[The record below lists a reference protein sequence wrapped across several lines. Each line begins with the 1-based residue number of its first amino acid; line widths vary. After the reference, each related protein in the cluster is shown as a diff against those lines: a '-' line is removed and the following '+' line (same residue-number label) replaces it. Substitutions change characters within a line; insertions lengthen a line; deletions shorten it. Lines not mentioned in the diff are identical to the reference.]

1 MVIFH
6 PLYQSLDLAHKLP
19 KKERKSVLLRN
30 SAWIFPPKGP
40 ELEVS
45 LALPPLHKLPET
57 LRLRD
62 KEVLACSDELLQQI
76 TL

>member
-6 PLYQSLDLAHKLP
+6 PLHQSLDLAHKFP
-19 KKERKSVLLRN
+19 EKERKSVLLRN

-45 LALPPLHKLPET
+45 MALSPLRELPEI
-57 LRLRD
+57 LRLKD
-62 KEVLACSDELLQQI
+62 KELLACSEDLL
-76 TL
+76 